1 MQERL
6 TGQDTAEE
14 ASIGEKLRM
23 LRKGH
28 ALSLKELSA
37 RAQISIGALSQIER
51 GISSPSIRTLNKLA
65 TSFAVP
71 LSFFFAESDEAE
83 ADGIVIR
90 QHRGKDLAVSAQ
102 GIAKRLLTPQTLEG
116 LQLMLVRME
125 PASSSG
131 PEAYGHPGLDA
142 GYVLSGALRLEVEG
156 RVYLLTEGDSFGFD
170 SARPHRFECVG
181 ERGAEIIWV
190 NTQ

>member
-1 MQERL
+1 MQDKRS
-6 TGQDTAEE
+6 GQDTTAEP
-14 ASIGEKLRM
+14 SIGDKLRM

-28 ALSLKELSA
+28 ALSLKELSS

-71 LSFFFAESDEAE
+71 LSYFFAESDDAE
-83 ADGIVIR
+83 ADGIVVR
-90 QHRGKDLAVSAQ
+90 QNRGTDLAVSAQ
-102 GIAKRLLTPQTLEG
+102 GIAKRLLTPQALDG
-116 LQLMLVRME
+116 LQLMLVSME

-156 RVYLLTEGDSFGFD
+156 RIYLLTEGDSFGFV
-170 SARPHRFECVG
+170 STRPHRFECVG
-181 ERGAEIIWV
+181 ERGAEIIWI